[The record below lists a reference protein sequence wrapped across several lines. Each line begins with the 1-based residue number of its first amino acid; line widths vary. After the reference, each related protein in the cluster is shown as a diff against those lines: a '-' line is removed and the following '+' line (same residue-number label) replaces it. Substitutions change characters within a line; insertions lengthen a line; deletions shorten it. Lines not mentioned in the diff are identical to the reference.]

1 MKMHYAIFSGMF
13 AATAGA
19 LGKISG
25 HEMLKV
31 GLVIFDET
39 NKQDNFDNINLDFRN
54 SFFFK

>member
-25 HEMLKV
+25 HDMLKV
-31 GLVIFDET
+31 GLFTFESIEH
-39 NKQDNFDNINLDFRN
+39 
-54 SFFFK
+54 